1 MKCTSAEEGGASP
14 LFQPCAHTCA
24 KSRIRGTRERSR
36 MYAPPPPLEETF
48 WFRVIRVT
56 WPSKG
61 RKKRVN
67 VDESKKKKKLA
78 LRLCRRCQ
86 AHTHTLFSFFFFEKI
101 EPHSS
106 STFSP
111 WEVGSPN
118 KKHEAP
124 RAAASLA
131 AGLVERRRR
140 ACCGSS
146 NSSRGRISNSSSNMR
161 RRRERELAFCFF
173 FCSASRGDQVRVLA
187 FFVLL
192 VSPLESL
199 RLALSVARAFFAKLV
214 RVAARE
220 RGRGI
225 RQMLRF
231 SFSTTP
237 SAFFF
242 FPFVCF
248 ARPSTSQALSLP
260 PNVSPSLSLLETRLE
275 ELLLSIA
282 ARMSD

>member
-1 MKCTSAEEGGASP
+1 MHQRRGGRGVPSVSAMRAYLCQEPYPRDQGAVEDVRPSSAAGGDVLVSSHSFDLAVEREKK
-14 LFQPCAHTCA
+14 
-24 KSRIRGTRERSR
+24 KSERRREQ
-36 MYAPPPPLEETF
+36 
-48 WFRVIRVT
+48 
-56 WPSKG
+56 
-61 RKKRVN
+61 
-67 VDESKKKKKLA
+67 KKKKLA